1 MSQAGTP
8 KVKMKEKESKFQ
20 NNSVMVT
27 DLMEK
32 SDSLS
37 VRLLEYF
44 EKNFDVKL
52 ENVKKRYSSYKK

>member
-1 MSQAGTP
+1 
-8 KVKMKEKESKFQ
+8 MKEDKFQ
-20 NNSVMVT
+20 NNSIMIT

-37 VRLLEYF
+37 IRLLEYF

-52 ENVKKRYSSYKK
+52 ENVKKRYSKHKK